1 MTCTR
6 YPKTKSSPLPVSN
19 VQHCSRR
26 LDSPAE
32 PHSFD
37 HVRST
42 TSLTD
47 QQPPPCHD
55 WHPHISSQPSRGG
68 LEPADYGAS
77 VPCPD
82 ATKDSPPPLGP
93 EPVQTRT
100 GDRVLTL
107 VDLDVLGPPEFHSCD
122 QILAGERRSRSTG
135 RVDHRPSMANFT
147 NESLLISSSRKKH
160 Y

>member
-6 YPKTKSSPLPVSN
+6 YPKTKFSPLPVSN

-37 HVRST
+37 HVSST
-42 TSLTD
+42 TLLTD
-47 QQPPPCHD
+47 QQPPPYHD
-55 WHPHISSQPSRGG
+55 WHPHISSQPNRGG
-68 LEPADYGAS
+68 LEPADYCAS

-82 ATKDSPPPLGP
+82 ATKDSPRPLGP

-107 VDLDVLGPPEFHSCD
+107 IDLDVLGPLSS
-122 QILAGERRSRSTG
+122 ILVTKYLAGERRSRSTG